1 MVNFHDP
8 AGRSP
13 GRRPAARL
21 LTLGACLLWLTGCA
35 SHGNTPLGDALTDLL
50 PEGAAGEASLAQRAG
65 ALPYASLAVD
75 SQRHR
80 GLVVMGTAAGET
92 TYWPTGHQGV
102 LVLHRDGLQATSGL
116 GSDLLGTRYL
126 PLQAPNAGA
135 GEAVHR
141 QADTGEADT
150 GEADTGKADTGKA
163 DIVAA
168 DAEVAGTLDDTLDY
182 VPWREV
188 RPGAFRL
195 ERQWLEA
202 DGLPRQLGARG
213 ALTCHDTLE
222 PLALP
227 LGEQRLQRCEMTL
240 NWENGEQ
247 TRSTLW
253 RDRDTLRLWAV
264 EGEPWPGAP
273 HIEWRVAR
281 AWW

>member
-8 AGRSP
+8 AGCPSR
-13 GRRPAARL
+13 RRPAAHL

-35 SHGNTPLGDALTDLL
+35 SSGKPPLGDALTNLL
-50 PEGAAGEASLAQRAG
+50 AEGAAGEASLSQRAD

-80 GLVVMGTAAGET
+80 GLVVLGTTTGET
-92 TYWPTGHQGV
+92 TYWPMGHQGV

-126 PLQAPNAGA
+126 PLQAPSADAGEVEHREADAGA
-135 GEAVHR
+135 
-141 QADTGEADT
+141 
-150 GEADTGKADTGKA
+150 
-163 DIVAA
+163 
-168 DAEVAGTLDDTLDY
+168 AGTLDDTLDY
-182 VPWREV
+182 VPWQEV

-213 ALTCHDTLE
+213 ALACHDTLE